1 MTERRSVIHS
11 RPSAVFRDAEYPGA
25 VEMKAPV
32 FYDPSGRRKRW
43 SKRTMFAI
51 ILALVA
57 AVVIFALTIVNVP
70 TPSPLN
76 VGIERPQQRPLPAQI
91 AHVGRVLRRTLTG
104 WLPTGGKTAAGVHQ
118 QVIGFYVPWDDSSKA
133 SLIRHIGQIDWL
145 VPVLGSVV
153 GKDHHLTIV
162 QDRVLNAVLRND
174 AHRPKIFPLVQNV
187 AAGNWDG
194 PNMAAL
200 LHDPRARKAFLDQLE
215 PMLAQEKA
223 SGVVFDLEELP
234 TSAQRDYIRFIAEAK
249 ARFGPKNI
257 LVTLAV
263 PVGDSDWNLRAYAHF
278 ADRLFI
284 MDYDEHDST
293 GAPGPI
299 ASQGWFIDRMR
310 EAVAQIGP
318 AKAIVAIG
326 GYAYDWPAKGPG
338 ESTSVEQAWLNAHDS
353 NAQIHFDAASG
364 NSTYAYTDDD
374 GVAHTVWLLDAAS
387 GWNQLRAADA
397 IGVAGVALWR
407 LGFEDP
413 GVWAALGAFETRKI
427 PDLSVLQSV
436 GDVDVEG
443 NGELLRITD
452 TPTLG
457 SRTITGDKFGLI
469 RGEQYLTLPTPY
481 VVTRVGYR
489 PGYVALTF
497 DDGPDGYWTPRVLD
511 ILKRYGVP
519 GTFFVIGENAV
530 SHPGLLN
537 REIAEGSE
545 IGNHSYTHPNMALA
559 SQRGTS
565 IELNATQRLIEA
577 YTGRGTRLLRLPYF
591 GDAEPTTDDELVPA
605 LRAQNDGYLNVGLH
619 VDSEDWTRPGVPA
632 IIRNTLQGVYDGD
645 AEKSGN
651 VILLHDAGGDRQQ
664 TLDALPTII
673 ATLKAKGY
681 KFVTASELVGLSPAQ
696 VMPTISGKD
705 LLAVRADVGMFLF
718 LAGILATLKWL
729 FFVAI
734 GLGIARAVLLAVLA
748 LFATYEQSKEPAPEI
763 DPKRFV
769 SVLIPAY
776 NESRVIESSV
786 RRVLASEQV
795 EIEVIVIDDGST
807 DGTSALVEA
816 AFAGDARVRV
826 LTLENGGKAVALNKG
841 MLLARGEV
849 IVALD
854 ADTQFEV
861 DTIAKLSRWFADPA
875 IGAVAG
881 NAKVGNRVNLV
892 TRWQAIEYVTAQN
905 LERRALTRFDAIT
918 VVPGAVGAWRRAAL
932 DAVGGYPVDT
942 LAEDQDLTIAIQRVG
957 WEVAYDVDAVA
968 WTEAP
973 ETFRALAKQRFRWA
987 FGTLQ
992 CLWKHRAILRERK
1005 PAGLALVGIPQA
1017 WVFQIAFAVISPII
1031 DLALAISLIATSI
1044 RVHQHGWAQTQSD
1057 VLRMGIYWIAFTSI
1071 DLLCGWIAYR
1081 LEPRRQRYPA
1091 LLLLAQRFVY
1101 RQLMYSVVLRAV
1113 SAALSG
1119 PWVGWGKQTR
1129 TGRVDV
1135 AKSSR

>member
-1 MTERRSVIHS
+1 
-11 RPSAVFRDAEYPGA
+11 
-25 VEMKAPV
+25 MKAPV
-32 FYDPSGRRKRW
+32 FYDPSGKRKRW
-43 SKRTMFAI
+43 SKRTLFAV

-57 AVVIFALTIVNVP
+57 AVIVFALTIVNVP

-76 VGIERPQQRPLPAQI
+76 VGIERPQPRPLPAQI

-104 WLPTGGKTAAGVHQ
+104 WLPASGKAAEAVHQ
-118 QVIGFYVPWDDSSKA
+118 QVVGFYVPWDDSSRA

-145 VPVLGSVV
+145 VPVLGSIT
-153 GKDHHLTIV
+153 GKDHHLTV
-162 QDRVLNAVLRND
+162 TQDRVLDAILRNG
-174 AHRPKIFPLVQNV
+174 ANRPKIFPLVQN
-187 AAGNWDG
+187 AAGGDFDG
-194 PNMAAL
+194 AGMAAL
-200 LHDPRARKAFLDQLE
+200 LHDPRARKTFLDQLE
-215 PMLAQEKA
+215 PMLAKEQA
-223 SGVVFDLEELP
+223 SGVVFDMEELP
-234 TSAQRDYIRFIAEAK
+234 VTAQRDYLRFIAEAK
-249 ARFGPKNI
+249 ARLGPKGL

-263 PVGDSDWNLRAYAHF
+263 PVGDSDWNLKAYAHF

-284 MDYDEHDST
+284 MDYDEHEES

-299 ASQGWFIDRMR
+299 ASQSWFVDRMR
-310 EAVAQIGP
+310 EAVHAIGP
-318 AKAIVAIG
+318 AKSIVAIG
-326 GYAYDWPAKGPG
+326 GYAYDWPAKGTAQ
-338 ESTSVEQAWLNAHDS
+338 STSVEDAWLTAHDS
-353 NAQIHFDAASG
+353 QAQIHFDPASG
-364 NSTYAYTDDD
+364 NATYAYTDDD
-374 GVAHTVWLLDAAS
+374 GMAHTVWLLDAAS

-397 IGVAGVALWR
+397 EGVAGVALWR
-407 LGFEDP
+407 LGYEDP
-413 GVWAALGAFETRKI
+413 GVWSAFGAFESKKI
-427 PDLSVLQSV
+427 PDLTTLQAV
-436 GDVDVEG
+436 YNVDVEG

-457 SRTITGDKFGLI
+457 SRTITGDRFGLI
-469 RGEQYLTLPTPY
+469 RGEQYQTLPTPY

-489 PGYVALTF
+489 PGLLALTF

-511 ILKRYGVP
+511 ILKQEGVP

-530 SHPGLLN
+530 SHPELLN

-559 SQRGTS
+559 SVRGTS

-651 VILLHDAGGDRQQ
+651 IILLHDAGGDRQQ

-673 ATLKAKGY
+673 RTLKAKGY
-681 KFVTASELVGLSPAQ
+681 RFVTVSQLVGLTRAQ

-705 LLAVRADVGMFLF
+705 LVAVRADVGMFLV
-718 LAGILATLKWL
+718 LAALLATLKWL

-748 LFATYEQSKEPAPEI
+748 LFATYEQSKEPVPEI

-769 SVLIPAY
+769 SVLIPAF
-776 NESRVIESSV
+776 NEARVIESSI
-786 RRVLASEQV
+786 RRVLASEEV

-816 AFAGDARVRV
+816 TFAGDERVRV
-826 LTLENGGKAVALNKG
+826 LTLENGGKAVALNRG
-841 MLLARGEV
+841 MTMARGEV

-861 DTIAKLSRWFADPA
+861 ATIAKLARWFADPA

-942 LAEDQDLTIAIQRVG
+942 LAEDQDLTIAIQRAG
-957 WEVAYDVDAVA
+957 WEVAYDVEAVA

-1031 DLALAISLIATSI
+1031 DLALGISIVATFI

-1057 VLRMGIYWIAFTSI
+1057 VLRMAIYWIAFTSI

-1091 LLLLAQRFVY
+1091 FLLLAQRFVY

-1119 PWVGWGKQTR
+1119 PWVGWGKQVR
-1129 TGRVDV
+1129 TGSVNV
-1135 AKSSR
+1135 VQPSR